1 MTESTNTHRTLRSI
15 AAVVLGLLVTVAL
28 STATDMALYAS
39 GIFPSP
45 GMPMSNALFALAT
58 AYRVLFAAA
67 GGFVTAR
74 LAPREPMKHAMI
86 LGGIGFV
93 LALAGVVATWGK
105 AEYGPAWY
113 PIALV
118 LTALPATWAGARL
131 CRVRA

>member
-1 MTESTNTHRTLRSI
+1 MTESTNTNRTLRSI
-15 AAVVLGLLVTVAL
+15 AAVALGLLVTVAL

-39 GIFPSP
+39 GIFPAP
-45 GMPMSNALFALAT
+45 AMPMSNALFALAT

-67 GGFVTAR
+67 GGYVTAR
-74 LAPREPMKHAMI
+74 LAPREPMKHALI

-118 LTALPATWAGARL
+118 LTA
-131 CRVRA
+131 